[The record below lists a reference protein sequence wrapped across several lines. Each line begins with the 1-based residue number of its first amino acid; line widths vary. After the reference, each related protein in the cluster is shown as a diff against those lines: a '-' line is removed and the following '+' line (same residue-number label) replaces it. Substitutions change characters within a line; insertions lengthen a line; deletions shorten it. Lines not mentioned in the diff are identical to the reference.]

1 MKDVYIFCDGGCRGN
16 PGIGGWGTILQYT
29 DPDGNLIEKELSG
42 GNYQTTNN
50 KMELT
55 AVIKGLQALKEKCN
69 VTITTDSQYVVNG
82 FNKGWIDSWV
92 KNNWKTASKQPVKN
106 QELWQDLLFLVNLH
120 STKFVWVKGH
130 NGHPENERCDALA
143 NQEMDKLEERNNA

>member
-1 MKDVYIFCDGGCRGN
+1 M
-16 PGIGGWGTILQYT
+16 
-29 DPDGNLIEKELSG
+29 
-42 GNYQTTNN
+42 
-50 KMELT
+50 
-55 AVIKGLQALKEKCN
+55 
-69 VTITTDSQYVVNG
+69 
-82 FNKGWIDSWV
+82 

-143 NQEMDKLEERNNA
+143 NKEMDKLEERNNA

>member
-16 PGIGGWGTILQYT
+16 PGIGGWATILQYT

-55 AVIKGLQALKEKCN
+55 AAIKGLQALKEKCN

-143 NQEMDKLEERNNA
+143 NYEMDKLEERNNA

>member
-55 AVIKGLQALKEKCN
+55 AAIKGLQALKEKCN

-82 FNKGWIDSWV
+82 FNKGWIDNWL

-106 QELWQDLLFLVNLH
+106 QELWQEIGRAHV
-120 STKFVWVKGH
+120 
-130 NGHPENERCDALA
+130 
-143 NQEMDKLEERNNA
+143 